1 MSGRVLRFEGSVHA
15 EADRLLPWL
24 ANGTLEEDERT
35 WVRQHLDECAAC
47 RHELAW
53 LQSLQSACRIDPA
66 ATDDT
71 HRAVRRM
78 RRRIGSASAGSRRR
92 PRSWLP
98 WIAAAQAVV
107 VLVLGTALLRAHQPP
122 PAAYHTLSAA
132 PVAQERLVVVFD
144 PQLTEARMRRLLQA
158 CDARV
163 VDGPTAAGA
172 WILSVPSARAP
183 TIREALRAAPG
194 VTLVEGLG
202 PGR

>member
-1 MSGRVLRFEGSVHA
+1 MSGRVLRFEGSIHA

-24 ANGTLEEDERT
+24 ANGTLEDDERA
-35 WVRQHLDECAAC
+35 WVEQHLGECTAC
-47 RHELAW
+47 QRELAW
-53 LQSLQSACRIDPA
+53 LQSLQSACSTDQ
-66 ATDDT
+66 ATAGST
-71 HRAVRRM
+71 RAWRRLRQRLASGGGHKT
-78 RRRIGSASAGSRRR
+78 RRRQR
-92 PRSWLP
+92 PWLY
-98 WIAAAQAVV
+98 WVIAAQAAVM
-107 VLVLGTALLRAHQPP
+107 LALGIALLRAGQPP
-122 PAAYHTLSAA
+122 PATYHTLSAA

-163 VDGPTAAGA
+163 IDGPTAAGA

-202 PGR
+202 PEH